1 MESNFTD
8 GKLSVQEEN
17 SFVFPRVL
25 SINVVSMESVLDS
38 DHSDHRQKDSI
49 FETKH
54 QLDWCSLGQSSL
66 ICYLYKMPIQSSK

>member
-1 MESNFTD
+1 MGSNFTD
-8 GKLSVQEEN
+8 GKFSVQEEN

-54 QLDWCSLGQSSL
+54 QL
-66 ICYLYKMPIQSSK
+66 Y